1 MKIIFRDFDGVQNTG
16 HYYKTYKTEKQDINH
31 KY

>member
-16 HYYKTYKTEKQDINH
+16 HYYKTYKTEKTRY
-31 KY
+31 KP